1 MSFFKPSEIVCLDNQ
16 NKSLYC
22 EIIDVIIPQNKCWV
36 RPLMLVNFRPQE
48 DYEKAVKNIDDLR
61 FTSDLLWSTKYF
73 RPVFD
78 TEYITFCCQ
87 LPDFEFDDK
96 KILNAKKT
104 LRHFIQDLWLF
115 VEPPLPEGKGI
126 PI

>member
-1 MSFFKPSEIVCLDNQ
+1 MIFFKPSEIVCLDNQ

-22 EIIDVIIPQNKCWV
+22 EIIDVITQQNKCWV
-36 RPLMLVNFRPQE
+36 RPLMLVNFTEQNE
-48 DYEKAVKNIDDLR
+48 YERAVNNIEDLR
-61 FTSDLLWSTKYF
+61 FTSDLLWSTQHF

-87 LPDFEFDDK
+87 LPEFEFDDK
-96 KILNAKKT
+96 KILNAKKI

-115 VEPPLPEGKGI
+115 NSK
-126 PI
+126 